1 MAQNVVQNKDQLFLE
16 DAIVY
21 IANYS
26 TSLTNDSLAD
36 ITGAS
41 WTNIGS
47 IGELTREASIET
59 VQPEAF
65 NVEHD
70 QVITKESENITLN
83 VQEINQT
90 NINKMM
96 GASGQSVATSS
107 TETSTSFV
115 IAANTLS
122 VYEPYKYPSQDFAGN
137 ATTPQALASTDFTIY
152 VDGSTAA
159 AVPSSAYTIIQLND
173 GQGNYGLSFLSTV
186 SSNVD
191 LTQASSVT
199 YNYTPRTNSQLW
211 YGGADE
217 LTPFM
222 MWISAVMADSRQ
234 LDTYYPE
241 VHYVS
246 GGAITD
252 SAQASGAFKNVSFT
266 LNAREHTSFTY
277 NNRRIYK
284 IEQSST

>member
-1 MAQNVVQNKDQLFLE
+1 MAQNVVQNKDELYLE

-21 IANYS
+21 IASYS
-26 TSLTNDSLAD
+26 TSLTNDAITD

-47 IGELTREASIET
+47 IGELTREAQIET
-59 VQPEAF
+59 VQPESF

-70 QVITKESENITLN
+70 QIITKESENITFT

-90 NINKMM
+90 NINTLM
-96 GASGQSVATSS
+96 GASGQAVATSS
-107 TETSTSFV
+107 TETSTNFV

-122 VYEPYKYPSQDFAGN
+122 VFEPYKYPAQDFAGN

-159 AVPSSAYTIIQLND
+159 AVPSSAYTIVQLND
-173 GQGNYGLSFLSTV
+173 GQGNYGISFLSTE

-191 LTQASSVT
+191 LTQASSIS
-199 YNYTPRTNSQLW
+199 YNYTPRANSQLW

-217 LTPFM
+217 LTPYM
-222 MWISAVMADSRQ
+222 IWISASMADGRQ

-252 SAQASGAFKNVSFT
+252 SAQASGAFKNISFT
-266 LNAREHTSFTY
+266 VNARQHESFTY